1 MLFLTLHGYFK
12 DEAKVHPS
20 LQSHLLAP
28 VSPQTSPSS
37 GDNDSQSPILL
48 PKILVVPTSVSLAF
62 GQTPPLICAPSSLY
76 APLKPLP
83 ETTLDLWYSCSPGF
97 LSSLSI
103 SECRQPASRGSSTG
117 VVQAAQKTFCDVQ
130 D

>member
-12 DEAKVHPS
+12 DEAKVHPLWSGPS

-62 GQTPPLICAPSSLY
+62 GQTPPLVCAPSSLC
-76 APLKPLP
+76 ATNTLARDHTGPMVLMQPRLP
-83 ETTLDLWYSCSPGF
+83 Q
-97 LSSLSI
+97 LSEHL
-103 SECRQPASRGSSTG
+103 
-117 VVQAAQKTFCDVQ
+117 
-130 D
+130 